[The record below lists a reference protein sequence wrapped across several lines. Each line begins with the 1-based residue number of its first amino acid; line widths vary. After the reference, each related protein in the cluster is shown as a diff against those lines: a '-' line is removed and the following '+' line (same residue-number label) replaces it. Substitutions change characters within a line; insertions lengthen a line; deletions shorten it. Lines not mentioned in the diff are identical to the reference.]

1 MHNNYRN
8 YYPHKYPHP
17 PPLPHKNQACL
28 SYKDNF
34 LLMFII
40 IMTCLK
46 FQGHVW
52 YRNLKITASAKLTP
66 RIG

>member
-1 MHNNYRN
+1 MHNNYRY

-40 IMTCLK
+40 IDMPE
-46 FQGHVW
+46 
-52 YRNLKITASAKLTP
+52 IP
-66 RIG
+66 RARLV